1 MKICRVPFRIPLA
14 GGGTD
19 LPFYYKIKGGNFIS
33 MSIQEYMFVYIS
45 KRPFDNRTMI
55 QTTTCDFYKENSSIK
70 NRLIRETLKY
80 FKIKENLHIG
90 TFTTL
95 PTRSGI
101 GSSSCLVVG
110 LITLI
115 DSEYNLKL
123 NRDDIIKIAFN
134 IERKILKLDG
144 GWQDQIMAVHGG
156 LKEVK
161 ISKNGKFKV
170 SNIKKHPKIKKLINK
185 KMILIF
191 SKETRNSNEI
201 IKSQEKNSDKIK
213 LYDELKMFTPKIK
226 TYLKK
231 GDFSKIGNLF
241 HFHWE
246 VKKKLSNQI
255 SNNKLN
261 KMYDKLMES
270 KFFFGG
276 KIMGAGGGGF
286 FVMICKDLNN
296 SLRYLT
302 KKKYK
307 FSKIKFEDSG
317 SKILEVNKI

>member
-1 MKICRVPFRIPLA
+1 MKICRVPFRVPLA

-33 MSIQEYMFVYIS
+33 MSIQEYMFVYLS
-45 KRPFDNRTMI
+45 KRPFDKRTMI
-55 QTTTCDFYKENSSIK
+55 QTTSCDFYKKNSSIK
-70 NRLIRETLKY
+70 NKLIRETLKY

-115 DSEYNLKL
+115 NREYNLKL
-123 NRDDIIKIAFN
+123 KRDDIIKIAFH
-134 IERKILKLDG
+134 IERKKSKLDG

-161 ISKNGKFKV
+161 ISKNGTFKV
-170 SNIKKHPKIKKLINK
+170 SNIKKNPKIKKLIHK

-191 SKETRNSNEI
+191 SKETRSSNEI
-201 IKSQEKNSDKIK
+201 IKSQEKNSEKIK
-213 LYDELKMFTPKIK
+213 LYDKLKMLTPKIK
-226 TYLKK
+226 TYLRK

-246 VKKKLSNQI
+246 LKKKLSNQI
-255 SNNKLN
+255 SNNKIN
-261 KMYDKLMES
+261 KMYEELMKS
-270 KFFFGG
+270 KNFLGG

-286 FVMICKDLNN
+286 FVMICKDYNIA
-296 SLRYLT
+296 LRYLK

-307 FSKIKFEDSG
+307 FNQIEFEDSG
-317 SKILEVNKI
+317 SKILKFN